1 MKRAST
7 IFYRLGQV
15 FTIIFAI
22 IYGLF
27 LVGGVIVMVAGIANN
42 ATPLIIIGVILAIV
56 FVFLLAM
63 DIVLI
68 VIANKAVKSMKQ
80 QEGKVSPH
88 ILLIIFGLLS
98 MDYFYVI
105 GGVLGIITT
114 KKDKEA
120 INNAPI
126 ETKTE
131 TVSETKAE

>member
-22 IYGLF
+22 IYSLF
-27 LVGGVIVMVAGIANN
+27 LAIGVTVMVVGIINN
-42 ATPLIIIGVILAIV
+42 ATPLIIVGVILTIV